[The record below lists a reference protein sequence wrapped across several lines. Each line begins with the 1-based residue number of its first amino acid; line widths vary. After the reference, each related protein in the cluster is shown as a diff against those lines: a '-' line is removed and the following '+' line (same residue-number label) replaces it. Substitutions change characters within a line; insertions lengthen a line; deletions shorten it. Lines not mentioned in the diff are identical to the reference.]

1 MATEETTP
9 MVTSLASQLSD
20 AIASFLHTSFDD
32 VAKNLVI
39 RLQAP
44 EARATSKLE
53 VKGIEPSPPPPPP
66 SPPPKPELKPKPQ
79 PLFNVPYARNSDFV
93 GRSAHLS
100 QLFGMWKPGHKGRIA
115 VAGLGGIGKTELVV
129 EFVYRIRDVSPTTPV
144 YWFTPSDTLSN
155 PSSSP
160 LKSPSVVSMQLDEWL
175 DQARGVNCLLVVDA
189 GDKFEDLL
197 QTSVESGRVIDKLRL
212 FAGTVIVLSRSWQ
225 HGSLLAGPHDVCE
238 LDDLEVE
245 ASIELLSKR
254 LGTQAHASPTELQEV
269 IELMTCLPRAILQV
283 AALINGI
290 GMTISQFL
298 HLYRQG
304 DAMKLRL
311 FGRLDP
317 VSQPDHT
324 FSIVGKGVIDIKAF
338 RNEFPTASR
347 ILYKMYFLGGTS
359 VPHDVFSSS
368 DQLEMIITMNLLRGH
383 FVLVEN
389 PVNTYTLHPLV
400 FLAIRQI
407 IESERPETDEEDV
420 KQEHIWFEEVVVAF
434 SEFYPNASS
443 ENRDW
448 WRSCFSHLLRS
459 YDLHSDCLRISVSKV
474 HQKESA
480 YFQRKGSY
488 KEALK
493 MALLAKNAL
502 PDPVPQEQLGI
513 LQDQV
518 SLLELLGKYREVQTA
533 LQNYPPDEQQSTI
546 LWKKRMQARLE
557 QAEGANRYDSA
568 VDIFRQVKIS
578 RETAANDSMQDFLQS
593 IDDFGCVLMLKGR
606 YHDAAI
612 ECRKALSERTTLL
625 GTSHIDTLTSL
636 HHFASVLKCDGK
648 YEEALRYIQEAIRG
662 REDVLGPDHPE
673 TLQSRIVKAR
683 ILLFIAVAM
692 SDYDQAESLL
702 VDSANRL
709 SVILSDSHPLL
720 LACRSDRAQIMLARG
735 KYEASEQMNRS
746 TLSAREKGPWAES
759 SSHPDTLASMH
770 LLAEVLRC
778 KEGCRAADALSERAL
793 TERTDVLTNGT
804 LTGSDFHPDQLT
816 SLHHRAI
823 VLSGLGQ
830 HQAALQKIDFALA
843 GRRSVLGSDHPDVF
857 LSMTWKGEIM
867 RSQLPAY
874 QTQRTLT
881 LDSIEALHKQALEG
895 LAWILGP
902 EHQNT
907 LLCMTNLALAKH
919 ERGTAGH
926 VEAESLYRQVY
937 RAYQRNLGELH
948 PETLKSKSRLAE
960 ASRALSPS
968 AHQEAKKMWREAC
981 AGFAKSFGIDAYLTV
996 AAYKGYEKF
1005 LKTYPEP

>member
-1 MATEETTP
+1 MAAEETTP
-9 MVTSLASQLSD
+9 IVTSLAAQLSD
-20 AIASFLHTSFDD
+20 AIAAFLHASFDD
-32 VAKNLVI
+32 VAKNLVT

-44 EARATSKLE
+44 EAKAAPKLE
-53 VKGIEPSPPPPPP
+53 VKEIEPSPPPPPP
-66 SPPPKPELKPKPQ
+66 PPEPEPEPESEPE
-79 PLFNVPYARNSDFV
+79 PLFNVPYARNPDFV
-93 GRSAHLS
+93 GRSSHLS
-100 QLFGMWKPGHKGRIA
+100 QLFGMWKPGHKGRIS

-129 EFVYRIRDVSPTTPV
+129 EFVYRIKDVSPTTPV
-144 YWFTPSDTLSN
+144 YWFRPNDLLSS
-155 PSSSP
+155 PSSPS
-160 LKSPSVVSMQLDEWL
+160 KSSSVVSIQLDEWL
-175 DQARGVNCLLVVDA
+175 DQSRGINCLLVVDP

-197 QTSVESGRVIDKLRL
+197 QTSVENGRVIDKLRL
-212 FAGTVIVLSRSWQ
+212 FPGTVIVLSRSLQ
-225 HGSLLAGPHDVCE
+225 HGSLLAGPHDVCQ

-245 ASIELLSKR
+245 ASVDLLSGR
-254 LGTQAHASPTELQEV
+254 LGIQAQASPIELQEV
-269 IELMTCLPRAILQV
+269 VDLMTNLPRAILQV
-283 AALINGI
+283 AALINGT

-338 RNEFPTASR
+338 RNEFSTASR

-368 DQLEMIITMNLLRGH
+368 DQLEMIIMMNLLRGH

-400 FLAIRQI
+400 FLAMHRI
-407 IESERPETDEEDV
+407 IETERPETDEEDV
-420 KQEHIWFEEVVVAF
+420 KQEHIWFEEVVMAF
-434 SEFYPNASS
+434 SKFYPDASN
-443 ENRDW
+443 EKRDW
-448 WRSCFSHLLRS
+448 WRSCFSLLLGG
-459 YDLHSDCLRISVSKV
+459 YDLNGDSLRISVSKI

-480 YFQRKGSY
+480 YFHRKGRY
-488 KEALK
+488 TDALK

-502 PDPVPQEQLGI
+502 PDPVPQEHLSV
-513 LQDQV
+513 LQDQIM
-518 SLLELLGKYREVQTA
+518 LLELLGKYREVQTS

-568 VDIFRQVKIS
+568 VDIFRQVKVS
-578 RETAANDSMQDFLQS
+578 RETAANNSMQDMFQS
-593 IDDFGCVLMLKGR
+593 IDDFGCVLMLKGK

-625 GTSHIDTLTSL
+625 GTSHVDTLTSL

-662 REDVLGPDHPE
+662 REVVLGTDHPE
-673 TLQSRIVKAR
+673 TLQSRIIKAR
-683 ILLFIAVAM
+683 ILLYVAVAM
-692 SDYDQAESLL
+692 SDYDQAETLL

-709 SVILSDSHPLL
+709 SGILSDSHPLL

-735 KYEASEQMNRS
+735 KYEASEQMNRA

-793 TERTDVLTNGT
+793 VERTDVLTNGT

-830 HQAALQKIDFALA
+830 HQAALQKIDFALS
-843 GRRSVLGSDHPDVF
+843 GRRTVLGSDHPDVF

-867 RSQLPAY
+867 RSQLTTY
-874 QTQRTLT
+874 QTQRAQT
-881 LDSIEALHKQALEG
+881 LDVIEALHKQALEG

-919 ERGTAGH
+919 ERGTSGH
-926 VEAESLYRQVY
+926 TEAESLYRQVY

-968 AHQEAKKMWREAC
+968 AHQESKKMWREAC
-981 AGFAKSFGIDAYLTV
+981 AGFAKIFGTDAYLTV

>member
-1 MATEETTP
+1 MAAKDEETTP
-9 MVTSLASQLSD
+9 IVASLASQLSD
-20 AIASFLHTSFDD
+20 AIASFLYSSFDD
-32 VAKNLVI
+32 VAKNLVA

-44 EARATSKLE
+44 EARACLMAQ
-53 VKGIEPSPPPPPP
+53 VKEIEPGPPAPPPPPE
-66 SPPPKPELKPKPQ
+66 PEPEPAPEPE
-79 PLFNVPYARNSDFV
+79 PLFNVPYARNPDFV
-93 GRSAHLS
+93 GRSAQLS
-100 QLFGMWKPGHKGRIA
+100 QLCGMWKPGQKGRIA

-144 YWFTPSDTLSN
+144 YWFRPIDILSSPSK
-155 PSSSP
+155 SSS
-160 LKSPSVVSMQLDEWL
+160 VAGIQLDEWL
-175 DQARGVNCLLVVDA
+175 DQARGGNCLLVVDS
-189 GDKFEDLL
+189 GDTFEDLL
-197 QTSVESGRVIDKLRL
+197 QTSAEKGRVIDKLRL

-225 HGSLLAGPHDVCE
+225 HGSLLAGPRDVCE
-238 LDDLEVE
+238 LGDLDIE
-245 ASIELLSKR
+245 ASIDLLSER
-254 LGTQAHASPTELQEV
+254 LGAQAQTSPTGLQEV
-269 IELMTCLPRAILQV
+269 VEMMASLPRAILQV
-283 AALINGI
+283 AALINGT

-298 HLYRQG
+298 NLYRQG

-317 VSQPDHT
+317 VSHPDHS

-338 RNEFPTASR
+338 RKEFSIASR
-347 ILYKMYFLGGTS
+347 ILYKIYFLGGTS
-359 VPHDVFSSS
+359 VPRDVFSSS

-389 PVNTYTLHPLV
+389 PVNTYTIHPLV

-407 IESERPETDEEDV
+407 IESERPETDEEDIQ
-420 KQEHIWFEEVVVAF
+420 QEHIWFEEVVVAF
-434 SEFYPNASS
+434 SEFYPDAGS

-448 WRSCFSHLLRS
+448 WRSCFSHLLGGF
-459 YDLHSDCLRISVSKV
+459 DLHSDSLRISVSKI

-488 KEALK
+488 TEALK
-493 MALLAKNAL
+493 IALLAKNAL
-502 PDPVPQEQLGI
+502 PDPIPQQHLGI
-513 LQDQV
+513 LQNQV
-518 SLLELLGKYREVQTA
+518 SLLELLGKYREVQTS
-533 LQNYPPDEQQSTI
+533 LQNYPPDEQQSTV

-568 VDIFRQVKIS
+568 VDIFQQVKIS
-578 RETAANDSMQDFLQS
+578 RDTAANNSIQDLLQS
-593 IDDFGCVLMLKGR
+593 IDDFGCVLMLKGK

-625 GTSHIDTLTSL
+625 GTSHPDTLTSL

-683 ILLFIAVAM
+683 ILLYIAVAM
-692 SDYDQAESLL
+692 SDYDQAETLL

-709 SVILSDSHPLL
+709 SMILSDSHPCV

-735 KYEASEQMNRS
+735 KYEAAEQMNRA
-746 TLSAREKGPWAES
+746 TLSAREKGPWMES
-759 SSHPDTLASMH
+759 SSHPETLASIH
-770 LLAEVLRC
+770 SLAEVLRY

-793 TERTDVLTNGT
+793 AERTDVLTNGT
-804 LTGSDFHPDQLT
+804 LTGSDFHPDQLA

-830 HQAALQKIDFALA
+830 HQAALQKINFALT
-843 GRRSVLGSDHPDVF
+843 GRRTVLGSDHPDVF
-857 LSMTWKGEIM
+857 MSMTWKGEIM
-867 RSQLPAY
+867 RSQLPTY
-874 QTQRTLT
+874 QTQRAQT

-895 LAWILGP
+895 LSWILGP

-919 ERGTAGH
+919 ERGPPGH

-960 ASRALSPS
+960 AARALSPG

-981 AGFAKSFGIDAYLTV
+981 AGFAKIFGFDAYLTV

-1005 LKTYPEP
+1005 LKTYPEV